1 MSLKITDQTAE
12 KAFFISRELWEHPEL
27 SGEEYRSAEFL
38 AEQIAAEGFQVTKG
52 VTGLETAFVAE
63 WTPVRSADKRSD
75 GPEVPTVAF
84 LAEYDAL
91 PGYGELSPD
100 GSGNAHACGHNWISA
115 AAYAAAVTLKQAV
128 EEAEKKGERRQVRI
142 LLVGTPAE
150 ETWGGKISMCREG
163 LFRELSPDAVF
174 EAHLSGQPK
183 HCFTN
188 YLLALTNIRYT
199 FRGKASHASAHPE
212 NGINALDA
220 LNLTFAGIAC
230 LRQHVLPGTKLH
242 GKIVEGGLACNI
254 IPDTGVMDYY
264 VRAPKKDYL
273 EKVLERVNDC
283 ARGAALMTGCR
294 VEIGRDENTFYD
306 MRNNMPLNA
315 RAEEHLMA
323 LAEADRE
330 AAAAEGRD
338 FAMSGEIREDD
349 LFTAPSG
356 DIGNVSYEAPSF
368 YGVFSTAP
376 VSGGADIHDREYLA
390 VTDSEYAHHLLK
402 LAAGVMA
409 STGLD
414 ILTDADFRVQCREAF
429 LKQNS

>member
-1 MSLKITDQTAE
+1 MSLKITDRTAE
-12 KAFFISRELWEHPEL
+12 KAFSISKDLWEHPEL
-27 SGEEYRSAEFL
+27 SGEEHRSAELL
-38 AEQIAAEGFQVTKG
+38 AERIAAEGFQVTKG

-63 WTPVRSADKRSD
+63 WSPAPETDSSCSGTP
-75 GPEVPTVAF
+75 VPTVAF

-115 AAYAAAVTLKQAV
+115 AAFAAAVTLKQAV
-128 EEAEKKGERRQVRI
+128 EEAEKKGDRRPVRI

-183 HCFTN
+183 HCFSN
-188 YLLALTNIRYT
+188 YLLALTNTRYT
-199 FRGKASHASAHPE
+199 FRGKSSHASAHPE

-254 IPDTGVMDYY
+254 IPDTGVMEYY

-294 VEIGRDENTFYD
+294 VEIERDVNTFYD
-306 MRNNMPLNA
+306 MRNDPPLNA
-315 RAEEHLMA
+315 RAEEHLRA
-323 LAEADRE
+323 LAEADKE
-330 AAAAEGRD
+330 DAAAEGRSYV
-338 FAMSGEIREDD
+338 MSGEVREDD

-376 VSGGADIHDREYLA
+376 LSGGADIHDREYLA

-409 STGLD
+409 STGFD
-414 ILTDADFRVQCREAF
+414 ILTDDEFRAKCREAF
-429 LKQNS
+429 LKQTT

>member
-12 KAFFISRELWEHPEL
+12 KAFFISKELWEHPEL

-52 VTGLETAFVAE
+52 VTGLKTAFVAE
-63 WTPVRSADKRSD
+63 WTPVRSTATAGS
-75 GPEVPTVAF
+75 GSAVPTVAF

-115 AAYAAAVTLKQAV
+115 AAYAAAVTLKRAV
-128 EEAEKKGERRQVRI
+128 EEEEKKGERRPVRI

-183 HCFTN
+183 HCFAN
-188 YLLALTNIRYT
+188 YLLALTNTRYT
-199 FRGKASHASAHPE
+199 FRGKSSHASAHPE

-254 IPDTGVMDYY
+254 IPDTGVMEYY
-264 VRAPKKDYL
+264 VRAPEKDYL
-273 EKVLERVNDC
+273 EVVLERVNNC

-294 VEIGRDENTFYD
+294 VEIERDVNTFYD
-306 MRNNMPLNA
+306 MRNNSPLNA
-315 RAEEHLMA
+315 RAEEHLRV
-323 LAEADRE
+323 LAEADKE
-330 AAAAEGRD
+330 DAASEGRS
-338 FAMSGEIREDD
+338 FVMSGETREDD

-368 YGVFSTAP
+368 YGVFSTEP

-414 ILTDADFRVQCREAF
+414 ILTDDAFRARCREAF

>member
-1 MSLKITDQTAE
+1 MSITDGVYLVQLVDSGYEPVASWSEFWAQETPQSSLTFTLDDTSSEGAGAYAGPYRACPYGAESSRFEYDIRFPGGLGYLQDNGTFRDLTVTLEIGYRRAGSDDAWTTETKTFTAHTNDE
-12 KAFFISRELWEHPEL
+12 LAYTYTLETETPGNYEFRIRNVSEANNSTRALDEVKWVGLKSVISTVNQYDGITVMIGRFRGTETLSEL
-27 SGEEYRSAEFL
+27 SGNQL
-38 AEQIAAEGFQVTKG
+38 ATYWTRKLPDISTGVLTATRDIAPAVKYIVNSSKYAGIIDNV
-52 VTGLETAFVAE
+52 
-63 WTPVRSADKRSD
+63 S
-75 GPEVPTVAF
+75 

-128 EEAEKKGERRQVRI
+128 EEAEKKGERRPVRI

-242 GKIVEGGLACNI
+242 GKIVEGGLACSEVRGVLV
-254 IPDTGVMDYY
+254 PDSVDG
-264 VRAPKKDYL
+264 L
-273 EKVLERVNDC
+273 L
-283 ARGAALMTGCR
+283 
-294 VEIGRDENTFYD
+294 VE
-306 MRNNMPLNA
+306 P
-315 RAEEHLMA
+315 
-323 LAEADRE
+323 
-330 AAAAEGRD
+330 
-338 FAMSGEIREDD
+338 
-349 LFTAPSG
+349 
-356 DIGNVSYEAPSF
+356 
-368 YGVFSTAP
+368 
-376 VSGGADIHDREYLA
+376 IHG
-390 VTDSEYAHHLLK
+390 T
-402 LAAGVMA
+402 
-409 STGLD
+409 
-414 ILTDADFRVQCREAF
+414 
-429 LKQNS
+429 

>member
-1 MSLKITDQTAE
+1 MSLKITDRTAE
-12 KAFFISRELWEHPEL
+12 KAFSISKDLWEHPEL
-27 SGEEYRSAEFL
+27 SGEEYRSAELL
-38 AEQIAAEGFQVTKG
+38 AERIAAEGFQVTKG

-63 WTPVRSADKRSD
+63 WSPAQGTDSSCSGTP
-75 GPEVPTVAF
+75 VPTVAF

-115 AAYAAAVTLKQAV
+115 AAFAAAVTLKQAV
-128 EEAEKKGERRQVRI
+128 EEAEKKGERRPVRI
-142 LLVGTPAE
+142 LFVGTPAE

-183 HCFTN
+183 HCFAN
-188 YLLALTNIRYT
+188 YLLALTNTRYT
-199 FRGKASHASAHPE
+199 FRGKSSHASAHPE

-254 IPDTGVMDYY
+254 IPDTGVMEYY

-294 VEIGRDENTFYD
+294 VEIERDVNTFYD
-306 MRNNMPLNA
+306 MRNDPPLNA
-315 RAEEHLMA
+315 RAEEHLRA
-323 LAEADRE
+323 LAEADKE
-330 AAAAEGRD
+330 DAAAEGRSYV
-338 FAMSGEIREDD
+338 MSGEVREDD

-390 VTDSEYAHHLLK
+390 VTDSLYAHHLLK

-409 STGLD
+409 STGFD
-414 ILTDADFRVQCREAF
+414 ILTDDEFRAQCREAF
-429 LKQNS
+429 LKQTT